1 MNKKLI
7 FIIASVIVISL
18 IGFLAFT
25 RANKKEDIKEVT
37 IFTVSTGTFENI
49 VSSKGKIEAKDM
61 RKLYVATLQ
70 KVLKLNKK
78 IGDKVEAGEV
88 ILTFDSDYR
97 IKLAREVD
105 VLKLDIAN
113 AKLEL
118 ENMNISSNELSILE
132 NENNVTTL
140 EFKKEKMT
148 SDLYLS
154 QNELDNSKN
163 KLDSSI
169 KELKQKEELLS
180 SGGISQNEYKKY
192 LDSKISSEEEYKRKK
207 ANYDNI
213 KKDINLADKEIRFAK
228 KNLDYSKQKVGE
240 NKKTKNNQI
249 QQEINSIKKL
259 ELQLMTKME
268 ELNKLQDQLVSPV
281 TGTILTMVAEEN
293 YKVDPEKPVVEV
305 ADISQQKVRVEL
317 PTYELKGVAV
327 GQKVRVTS
335 DLIDNPL
342 KATVTKIISLAKE
355 VTKNGVTD
363 NVVEVEMILDN
374 VSDTLRPGYEVKVD
388 IIKATKTNSLII
400 PAIAV
405 IRENK
410 KAYVYLVSSDNK
422 VVKKEITIGLENIA
436 ELEVKGLKNGD
447 RIITNISPDI
457 KVGDSVKVEE

>member
-374 VSDTLRPGYEVKVD
+374 ISDTLRPGYEVKVD

>member
-78 IGDKVEAGEV
+78 IGDKVEAGEI

-374 VSDTLRPGYEVKVD
+374 ISDTLRPGYEVKVD

>member
-37 IFTVSTGTFENI
+37 IFNVNTGTFENI

-213 KKDINLADKEIRFAK
+213 KKDINLADKEISFAK

-374 VSDTLRPGYEVKVD
+374 ISDTLRPGYEVKVD
-388 IIKATKTNSLII
+388 IIKATKTNSMII

>member
-25 RANKKEDIKEVT
+25 RSNKKEDIKEVT
-37 IFTVSTGTFENI
+37 IFTVNTGTFENI

-213 KKDINLADKEIRFAK
+213 KKDINLADKEISFAK

-374 VSDTLRPGYEVKVD
+374 ISDTLRPGYEVKVD